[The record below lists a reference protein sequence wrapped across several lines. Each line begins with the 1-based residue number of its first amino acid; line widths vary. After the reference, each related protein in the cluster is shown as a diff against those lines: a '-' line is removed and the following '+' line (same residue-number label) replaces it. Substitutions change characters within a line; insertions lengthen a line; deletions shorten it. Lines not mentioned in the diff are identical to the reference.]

1 MTPQEATQVLA
12 TSLAEAGL
20 EWTQT
25 ENRFDIELPG
35 ERKLKTPCRISVGP
49 HAIDI
54 NAFVCRRP
62 DENFEGTYRWML
74 ERNLKMFGVAFGID
88 QLGDIYLSG
97 RLPLLVANDEE
108 IDRILG
114 SVLEYADTSFNVLL
128 ELGFAT
134 AIRKEWEWRVSRG
147 EPTQNL
153 EAFIAPLG
161 LEWPVA
167 PESDAD
173 SSP

>member
-1 MTPQEATQVLA
+1 VTPEEAIQALA
-12 TSLAEAGL
+12 TSLAAAEL

-25 ENRFDIELPG
+25 DNRFDIELPG
-35 ERKLKTPCRISVGP
+35 ERKLKTPCRITVGP

-74 ERNLKMFGVAFGID
+74 ERNLKMFGVAFGLD
-88 QLGDIYLSG
+88 QMGDIYLSG
-97 RLPLLVANDEE
+97 RLPLLVATDEE
-108 IDRILG
+108 IDRVLG

-153 EAFIAPLG
+153 EAFIEPLG
-161 LEWPVA
+161 LEWPIT
-167 PESDAD
+167 PDSDV
-173 SSP
+173 